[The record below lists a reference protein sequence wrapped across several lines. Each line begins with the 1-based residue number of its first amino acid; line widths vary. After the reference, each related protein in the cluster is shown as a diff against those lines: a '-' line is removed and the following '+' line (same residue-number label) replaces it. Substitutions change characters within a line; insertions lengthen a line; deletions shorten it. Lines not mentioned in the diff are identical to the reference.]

1 MTQLIIHTPYLHPT
15 HALYTPYV
23 TYTLY
28 TLLIY
33 RYVKMD
39 GMANRAL
46 AAVRTGEMAILPARF
61 EKTWNNW
68 LENIRLGLGQHG
80 CMFTVTV

>member
-1 MTQLIIHTPYLHPT
+1 
-15 HALYTPYV
+15 
-23 TYTLY
+23 
-28 TLLIY
+28 
-33 RYVKMD
+33 MD

-68 LENIRLGLGQHG
+68 LENIRLGLGQG
-80 CMFTVTV
+80 VWVYDILWCSICLCMCVFVCACVCMCEVGIFLSIYC